1 MPPRNHVAD
10 MGKRRPQLTDVDFH
24 CSICDRRFSAEPERV
39 EDAPHDEWHP
49 WAYVAT
55 CPACLSDAE
64 QSIEQRRM
72 LKMWASATGPRTP
85 EGKAAVRE
93 NLRGHPTPEEAQRT
107 RFNGLKHGLHARVA
121 TYFPAKP
128 GEYAQCQG
136 CVYLDN
142 GCSWRD
148 VACRAR
154 TELYMKHQVA
164 FESRDP
170 SLLTDIRAELHA
182 NLTAILE
189 DMMRNIIVDGS
200 QITRPEF
207 HFDATGA
214 LHLARFE
221 DPETGKMMTISKQE
235 AHPLLR
241 PLQHLI
247 ASLNLGLADQ
257 GMTPKAVDDAENIK
271 GFIAG
276 AGQNSESALEYQRRQ
291 ADALEG
297 LRALVGTARE
307 NAKKD
312 PILIEHSAGERD
324 G

>member
-1 MPPRNHVAD
+1 

-24 CSICDRRFSAEPERV
+24 CSHCDQRFATTPERV
-39 EDAPHDEWHP
+39 IDAPQDEWHP

-55 CPACLSDAE
+55 CPVCAAECE
-64 QSIEQRRM
+64 QSAEQRRM
-72 LKMWASATGPRTP
+72 LKMWANATGPKTDA
-85 EGKAAVRE
+85 GKAAVRE

-107 RFNGLKHGLHARVA
+107 RFNGLKHGLNARVA

-128 GEYAQCQG
+128 GAYAQCDG
-136 CVYLDN
+136 CVYLNN
-142 GCSWRD
+142 GCSWAD

-182 NLTAILE
+182 NLTAIIE
-189 DMMRNIIVDGS
+189 DIVRAILGDGVR
-200 QITRPEF
+200 IKRPEF
-207 HFDATGA
+207 HFDSDGG
-214 LHLARFE
+214 LHLA
-221 DPETGKMMTISKQE
+221 TIKDESGNVLREITRIE

-241 PLQHLI
+241 PLKDLV
-247 ASLNLGLADQ
+247 ASLNLGLADL

-271 GFIAG
+271 GFIGA
-276 AGQNSESALEYQRRQ
+276 AGQHSESLLEYQQRQ
-291 ADALEG
+291 AVALEG
-297 LRALVGTARE
+297 LRNLVTKARD
-307 NAKKD
+307 NASKD
-312 PILIEHSAGERD
+312 PIYLEHAAGEGD